1 MLNLNY
7 NINKAIGGG
16 GCIGVMKYNYSAS
29 IVVAGGGGGGS
40 ALSPGGGGGG
50 GMAVTQSIS
59 IVPNLTYQINVGAG
73 GAVNTDGQDSYLIGF
88 DDNDTIP
95 IAYYAGGG
103 KGTDNLN
110 GGNSGTGSLVRAG
123 VTTTYNA
130 FTGGTGASESSAFG
144 PRRAGGGGASNQ
156 ANGENGAIS
165 SGAAIGGNG
174 AGGVTSG
181 GGGGY
186 LGAGPT
192 PPPAG
197 SDGQSGNSTAGGGGG
212 NGQSAPQSG
221 GSGRTATA
229 GSNGAVII
237 RYAGQPKAFVTNA
250 TTVTADGFTTHTFAS
265 GSGTFLY
272 TYPYPWSDVVPY
284 QVVLCPPTYQ

>member
-29 IVVAGGGGGGS
+29 IVVAGGGGGGAS
-40 ALSPGGGGGG
+40 AGPGGGGGG

-59 IVPNLTYQINVGAG
+59 IIPNVTYQINVGAG
-73 GAVNTDGQDSYLIGF
+73 GAIGTDGQSSYLIGF

-95 IAYYAGGG
+95 IAFYAGGG
-103 KGTDNLN
+103 KGTTSLN

-130 FTGGTGASESSAFG
+130 FTGGTGASEASAFG

-174 AGGVTSG
+174 AGGVTAG

-192 PPPAG
+192 PPAPGNVGNKGTSSTGAG
-197 SDGQSGNSTAGGGGG
+197 VGG
-212 NGQSAPQSG
+212 NGNSVDSPRPADAG
-221 GSGRTATA
+221 GTGV
-229 GSNGAVII
+229 VII
-237 RYAGQPKAFVTNA
+237 SYPGQSKAFVTNA
-250 TTVTADGFTTHTFAS
+250 TTTFIDGVTTHRFSS
-265 GSGTFLY
+265 GSGTFIY
-272 TYPYPWSDVVPY
+272 TFPYPYEEPVTPY
-284 QVVLCPPTYQ
+284 QVVLCPPTYE